1 MNNQFSLNIKS
12 PCTEDFKNFS
22 PTEKGGFCNSC
33 TKEVIDFSTMN
44 SQEIVHYFETNTT
57 KNTCGRFNSKQLT
70 TYNIHTAPKRK
81 NISFIS
87 GIAFAFIALFSFTKT
102 QAQNIKS
109 QIKTTDENPSKFQN
123 IVNENKIT
131 VKGVVSENGIPLP
144 GVNVV
149 LEGTALG
156 TSTDFDGNFE
166 FPVQLKKG
174 GVLIFSY
181 IGFTSKK
188 VVIQDKNSVND
199 IALNVNLKTP
209 GCVLMGKVAVKKV
222 YSSKKN

>member
-1 MNNQFSLNIKS
+1 MNNQFSLNVKS
-12 PCTEDFKNFS
+12 PCTENFNNFS
-22 PTEKGGFCNSC
+22 QTEKGGFCNAC

-44 SQEIVHYFETNTT
+44 SQEIIHYFETNTT
-57 KNTCGRFNSKQLT
+57 KNTCRRFSSKQLT
-70 TYNIHTAPKRK
+70 TYTYPAPKRK

-87 GIAFAFIALFSFTKT
+87 GIAFGFIALFSITKT

-109 QIKTTDENPSKFQN
+109 QIKNTNKNPSKFQN
-123 IVNENKIT
+123 IVNENNIT

-144 GVNVV
+144 GANVV
-149 LEGTALG
+149 LEGTAIG
-156 TSTDFDGNFE
+156 TSSDFDGNFE
-166 FPVQLKKG
+166 FPEQLKKG
-174 GVLIFSY
+174 DVLVFSY

-188 VVIQDKNSVND
+188 IVIQDKNSAND
-199 IALNVNLKTP
+199 ISLHVNLKTS

>member
-12 PCTEDFKNFS
+12 PCNENFKNFS

-44 SQEIVHYFETNTT
+44 SQEIVHYFETNTI
-57 KNTCGRFNSKQLT
+57 KNTCGRFSSNQLT
-70 TYNIHTAPKRK
+70 TYTHTAPKRK
-81 NISFIS
+81 SISFIS
-87 GIAFAFIALFSFTKT
+87 GIAFAFITLFSFTKT

-109 QIKTTDENPSKFQN
+109 QIRTTDKNPSKFQN
-123 IVNENKIT
+123 IVNENDIT
-131 VKGVVSENGIPLP
+131 VKGMVSENGIPLP
-144 GVNVV
+144 GANII
-149 LEGTALG
+149 LEGTTVG

-166 FPVQLKKG
+166 FPVQLKEG
-174 GVLIFSY
+174 DVLIFSY

-188 VVIQDKNSVND
+188 IVIKDRNSVNA
-199 IALNVNLKTP
+199 IALNVNLKTS